1 MRQFLESVILFNGIT
16 CRYSPVT
23 KYFPNKLEITDYERY
38 LKFGVF
44 TALLI
49 VISAIQVL
57 MFTSGKQLPL
67 IGV

>member
-23 KYFPNKLEITDYERY
+23 KYFPNKLEISEYERY

-44 TALLI
+44 SALFL
-49 VISAIQVL
+49 A
-57 MFTSGKQLPL
+57 MFA
-67 IGV
+67 V